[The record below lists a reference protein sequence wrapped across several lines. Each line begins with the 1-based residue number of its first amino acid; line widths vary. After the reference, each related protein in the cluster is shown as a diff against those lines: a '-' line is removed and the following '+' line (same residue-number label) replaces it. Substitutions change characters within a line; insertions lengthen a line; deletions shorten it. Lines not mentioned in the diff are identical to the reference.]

1 MSLDKW
7 IKSDKKKKDIDNKS
21 EVQIKNKSST
31 KTKSKSINSI
41 EDTDALRISEESEKT
56 RIKYLLI
63 CSKKSCG
70 YQKRLVKKQL
80 TNKDKTC
87 PRCKGVMK
95 IKKN

>member
-7 IKSDKKKKDIDNKS
+7 IKTDKKEKKTENKS

-31 KTKSKSINSI
+31 KTKSQSINSI
-41 EDTDALRISEESEKT
+41 EDSDSLRSSEESEKK
-56 RIKYLLI
+56 RIRYLLI

>member
-7 IKSDKKKKDIDNKS
+7 IKSDKKKKDIENKS

-31 KTKSKSINSI
+31 KTKSPSINSI
-41 EDTDALRISEESEKT
+41 EDADSLRSSEESEKK

-87 PRCKGVMK
+87 PRCKSAMK
-95 IKKN
+95 IKKS

>member
-1 MSLDKW
+1 VSLDKW

-21 EVQIKNKSST
+21 EVERKNKSSSKT
-31 KTKSKSINSI
+31 KTQLKVSI
-41 EDTDALRISEESEKT
+41 EETDSLRNSEESENK

-80 TNKDKTC
+80 THKDKTC
-87 PRCKGVMK
+87 PRCNSVMK

>member
-7 IKSDKKKKDIDNKS
+7 IKSDKKKKDNNNKS
-21 EVQIKNKSST
+21 EVEKKNKSST
-31 KTKSKSINSI
+31 KTKSRLKNSI
-41 EDTDALRISEESEKT
+41 EDSDSLRSSEIGQKQL
-56 RIKYLLI
+56 IKYHLI
-63 CSKKSCG
+63 CSKKSCA
-70 YQKRLVKKQL
+70 YQKTLVKKQL

>member
-7 IKSDKKKKDIDNKS
+7 IKSDKKKKDTDNKS
-21 EVQIKNKSST
+21 EVQKKNKSST
-31 KTKSKSINSI
+31 KTKSRSKVSI
-41 EDTDALRISEESEKT
+41 EDTNSLRNSEIGEKKL
-56 RIKYLLI
+56 IKYHLI
-63 CSKKSCG
+63 CSKKSCA
-70 YQKRLVKKQL
+70 YQKTLVKKQL

>member
-7 IKSDKKKKDIDNKS
+7 IKSEKKKKDIDNKS
-21 EVQIKNKSST
+21 EVQIKNKSSS
-31 KTKSKSINSI
+31 KTKSQSLNNI
-41 EDTDALRISEESEKT
+41 EETDSLRNSEESEKT

-80 TNKDKTC
+80 TNKDKIC
-87 PRCKGVMK
+87 PRCNGVMK
-95 IKKN
+95 IKKI

>member
-7 IKSDKKKKDIDNKS
+7 IKSDKKKKDTDNKS
-21 EVQIKNKSST
+21 EIQNKNKSSS
-31 KTKSKSINSI
+31 KTKSQSINSI
-41 EDTDALRISEESEKT
+41 EDTNSLRISEESEKK
-56 RIKYLLI
+56 RIRYLLI

-87 PRCKGVMK
+87 PRCMGVMK
-95 IKKN
+95 IKKI

>member
-7 IKSDKKKKDIDNKS
+7 IKTDKKEKKTENKS
-21 EVQIKNKSST
+21 EIKNKIINSS
-31 KTKSKSINSI
+31 KTKSPSIDSI
-41 EDTDALRISEESEKT
+41 EDTDSLRSSKESEKK
-56 RIKYLLI
+56 RIKHLLI

-87 PRCKGVMK
+87 PRCRSVMK

>member
-7 IKSDKKKKDIDNKS
+7 IKSDKKKKDTDNKS
-21 EVQIKNKSST
+21 EVQKKNNNST
-31 KTKSKSINSI
+31 KTKAPSKVNI
-41 EDTDALRISEESEKT
+41 EDTKSVRSSEIAKKT
-56 RIKYLLI
+56 PIKYHLV

-70 YQKRLVKKQL
+70 YQKTLMKKQL
-80 TNKDKTC
+80 NNKDKTC

>member
-7 IKSDKKKKDIDNKS
+7 IKTDKKEKKTENKS
-21 EVQIKNKSST
+21 EIQKKNKSSS
-31 KTKSKSINSI
+31 KAKSPSKISI
-41 EDTDALRISEESEKT
+41 EDTDSLRSSEDSENQRK
-56 RIKYLLI
+56 KYLLI

-87 PRCKGVMK
+87 PRCKSAMK
-95 IKKN
+95 IKKS

>member
-1 MSLDKW
+1 LSLDKW
-7 IKSDKKKKDIDNKS
+7 IKTDKKEKKTENKS
-21 EVQIKNKSST
+21 EIQNKIKNSS
-31 KTKSKSINSI
+31 KTKSPSIDSI
-41 EDTDALRISEESEKT
+41 EDTDSLRSSEESEKK

-87 PRCKGVMK
+87 PRCKSAMK
-95 IKKN
+95 IKKS

>member
-1 MSLDKW
+1 LSLDKW
-7 IKSDKKKKDIDNKS
+7 IKSDKKKEDNDNKS
-21 EVQIKNKSST
+21 EVERKNKSST
-31 KTKSKSINSI
+31 KTKSQSKVSI
-41 EDTDALRISEESEKT
+41 EETDSLRNSEESENK

-70 YQKRLVKKQL
+70 YQKRLVKKKL

-87 PRCKGVMK
+87 PRCNGVMK